1 MRSESEIQLLILEIG
16 SIIILCCGSGSDV
29 GGDGGGDGTSVG
41 GDGGDGRGGFG
52 GVMVDDIISITG
64 GLWV

>member
-29 GGDGGGDGTSVG
+29 GGDGGVAVVMLVG
-41 GDGGDGRGGFG
+41 MVGMV
-52 GVMVDDIISITG
+52 GVDLMG
-64 GLWV
+64 